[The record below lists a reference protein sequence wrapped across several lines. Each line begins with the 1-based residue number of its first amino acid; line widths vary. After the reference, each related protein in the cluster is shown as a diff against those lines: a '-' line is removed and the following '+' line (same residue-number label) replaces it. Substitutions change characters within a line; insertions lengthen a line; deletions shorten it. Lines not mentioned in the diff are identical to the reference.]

1 MTTALTTSQSPSQME
16 VLERVLVQGD
26 LKELSPEE
34 RVFYYRS
41 VCESVG
47 LNPLTRPFEYIVLNG
62 KLTLYAKRDCTDQL
76 RNIHGVS
83 ISILARELAD
93 DIYVVTARATKTDGR
108 TDESLGAVP
117 IAGVKGEAK
126 ANSVMKAETKAKRRV
141 TLSICGLGMLDES
154 EIDSVPGSRDAQQKV
169 AESKIAQLQA
179 EADPEP
185 LISEEQR
192 KRLYAIAT
200 TGKIAKPAVM
210 EVLAKY
216 RYASSTE
223 IKVKDYD
230 AIVREIEKLALA
242 SAVTT
247 APAAKPKTSSFD
259 IKAAREE
266 IREFEDAIGIAEFVK
281 LLGSEGFTNVNEIT
295 SQKDAARVK
304 GILEMAVKVEQQR
317 SSFAATDD
325 DLPSVFA
332 EQEAS

>member
-1 MTTALTTSQSPSQME
+1 MTTAVTTSHSPAQME

-26 LKELSPEE
+26 LKELTPEE

-83 ISILARELAD
+83 ISILARELVD
-93 DIYVVTARATKTDGR
+93 DIYVVTARATKPDGR
-108 TDESLGAVP
+108 SDESLGAVP

-126 ANSVMKAETKAKRRV
+126 ANLIMKAETKSKRRV

-154 EIDSVPGSRDAQQKV
+154 EIDTVPGSREAQQKV
-169 AESKIAQLQA
+169 AESKIAMLQA

-185 LISEEQR
+185 LISDEQR
-192 KRLYAIAT
+192 KRLYTIAT
-200 TGKIAKPAVM
+200 HRKVAKPAVM

-216 RYASSTE
+216 RYTSSTE
-223 IKVKDYD
+223 IKANDYD
-230 AIVREIEKLALA
+230 AIVRDIEAL
-242 SAVTT
+242 
-247 APAAKPKTSSFD
+247 PATVEVKPSGKRKPETHPQEGRD

-266 IREFEDAIGIAEFVK
+266 IRGFEDAIGHDAFWRV
-281 LLGSEGFTNVNEIT
+281 LGLEGVSDVNDIT
-295 SQKDAARVK
+295 DIKDALRIVGVLK
-304 GILEMAVKVEQQR
+304 LEAAVVG
-317 SSFAATDD
+317 
-325 DLPSVFA
+325 V
-332 EQEAS
+332 